1 MGVVCCLVVREIVML
16 GFMWVV
22 RWVVGNEAN
31 VAAILTLMVNS
42 AVFSVIFAALIS
54 GGMRGIDCGCCLL
67 ILNRVLSLLMLLLF
81 DGIFLLWR
89 R

>member
-1 MGVVCCLVVREIVML
+1 MGAVCCLVVREIVML

-31 VAAILTLMVNS
+31 MAAILTLVVNS
-42 AVFSVIFAALIS
+42 AAFSVIFAALIS
-54 GGMRGIDCGCCLL
+54 GGMRGIDCVCCLL
-67 ILNRVLSLLMLLLF
+67 ILNWLLSLLMLLLF
-81 DGIFLLWR
+81 DAIFLLWR